1 MHTASHLG
9 KNRIK
14 ALVTGLILLLG
25 AGSTQGR
32 PEEWIY
38 TVRPGDNLW
47 NLAEEYLIDLS
58 YWQKLQTLN
67 RVEDPFHIPPGT
79 RLRIPT
85 SWLKKTPILARVQ
98 SVTGTAEAVEAD
110 TGKVTP
116 LQPGNLLL
124 MGDAVRTGKDTN
136 ITLEFVDG
144 SRLLLQSDSYLT
156 LDHLG
161 IYRGTGV
168 TDTRV
173 RLRDGRLETQVAPAK
188 GAASRF
194 QISTPAAITSVR
206 GTDYRVGSDIKARE
220 SRAEVTQ
227 GRVDVSSAGT
237 TRDVPAGFGTIAAA
251 GEAPRPPIRLLAAPD
266 LSGLPETFE
275 RSPIQFVLAAAPEI
289 RGYRVQIAEVP
300 EIGARLL
307 FDETF
312 SSERIRGPDLPD
324 GEYLLRGRG
333 IDTHA
338 LEGLNAERRFVL
350 NARPEPPLPLE
361 PKPGA
366 GVQEESPIFEW
377 SRQENIRAYHFQLAR
392 DPRFAK
398 NLVDRGDYPDTR
410 LAVDRKLAPGL
421 YFWRVAAVDTGEGR
435 GPFSDPQEFRRVY
448 PAPQLDQPDISDEYV
463 VIGWRAG
470 LPGQK
475 YQFQLSNDRDFAS
488 PLIDS
493 RIAEPK
499 IQIHRPEPGRYFM
512 RIRTIESDGFVGSFG
527 PTQSMDVPRQ
537 GLYWWL
543 LALPLF
549 ALFAL

>member
-1 MHTASHLG
+1 MHTATELG
-9 KNRIK
+9 MNRIK
-14 ALVTGLILLLG
+14 ALITGLILLLLG
-25 AGSTQGR
+25 AGSTEAR

-47 NLAEEYLIDLS
+47 HLAEEYLIDQS
-58 YWQKLQTLN
+58 YWQRLQTLN
-67 RVEDPFHIPPGT
+67 RVEDPFRIPPGT
-79 RLRIPT
+79 QLRIPT
-85 SWLKKTPILARVQ
+85 SWLKKIPILARVHRI
-98 SVTGTAEAVEAD
+98 TGTAEAVEAD

-116 LQPGNLLL
+116 LQAGSLLL
-124 MGDAVRTGKDTN
+124 MGDAVRTAKDSN

-156 LDHLG
+156 LDHLR
-161 IYRGTGV
+161 IYRATGV

-173 RLRDGRLETQVAPAK
+173 RLREGRLETRVAPAQ

-194 QISTPAAITSVR
+194 QISTPAAVTSVR
-206 GTDYRVGSDIKARE
+206 GTDYRVGSDVKAQE
-220 SRAEVTQ
+220 SRAEVTE

-237 TRDVPAGFGTIAAA
+237 TRNVPAGFGTVATA
-251 GEAPRPPIRLLAAPD
+251 GEAPRPPIQLLAPPD
-266 LSGLPETFE
+266 LFGLPETFE
-275 RSPIQFVLAAAPEI
+275 RSPIRFDLPAAPEI
-289 RGYRVQIAEVP
+289 RGYRVQIAEP
-300 EIGARLL
+300 KTGARLL

-312 SSERIRGPDLPD
+312 SSARIRGPDLPD
-324 GEYLLRGRG
+324 GEYLLRARS
-333 IDTHA
+333 IDSNT

-366 GVQEESPIFEW
+366 GVQEESPVFEW
-377 SRQENIRAYHFQLAR
+377 SRQENIKAYHFQLAS

-398 NLVDRGDYPDTR
+398 PLVDKGNYPDTR
-410 LAVDRKLAPGL
+410 LAIDRKLARGH
-421 YFWRVAAVDTGEGR
+421 YFWRVAVVDASDGR

-448 PAPQLDQPDISDEYV
+448 PAPQPEQPDVSDEYV
-463 VIGWRAG
+463 VIRWRAG

-475 YQFQLSNDRDFAS
+475 YQFQLSKDRDFAG
-488 PLIDS
+488 PLIDI
-493 RIAEPK
+493 RIAEPR
-499 IQIHRPEPGRYFM
+499 IQIHRPESGRYFM

-527 PTQSMDVPRQ
+527 PTQTMDIPRQ
-537 GLYWWL
+537 GLYWLL